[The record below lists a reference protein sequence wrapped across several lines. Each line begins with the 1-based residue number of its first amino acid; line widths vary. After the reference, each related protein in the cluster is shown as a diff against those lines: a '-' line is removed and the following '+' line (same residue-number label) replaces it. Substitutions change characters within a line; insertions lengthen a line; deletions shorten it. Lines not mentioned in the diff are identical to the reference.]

1 MTDAEALESA
11 ALQSLGSGGFRV
23 EQFRRRP
30 FRAPHHS
37 ASSVAL
43 VGGGSDPRPGEIS
56 LAHHGVLFLD
66 ELPEFER
73 KVLEMLRE
81 PLESGRVAISRAARQ
96 AEFPA
101 RFQLIAAMNP
111 CMCGYL
117 GHFSGKCR
125 CTPDQVAR
133 YRGKIS
139 GPLIDR
145 IDIHLEVPAVP
156 QEDLLR
162 QTAGE
167 ASGEVRAR
175 VAAAHQVQ
183 IDRQGKA
190 NSGLATREIDKW
202 CAPDAAAEG
211 LLRQAIARLN
221 LSARAY
227 HRVLKLARTIADLAR
242 SEAIAAAHVAEAIQ
256 YRKLDRA
263 L

>member
-1 MTDAEALESA
+1 MAGMDSIGGSVWSFSQFRTVQGLTPSRSA
-11 ALQSLGSGGFRV
+11 ACFWVSLSSSRRFLTRSPKVCGSKSVSFGFNALSVTGANCKRAT
-23 EQFRRRP
+23 RP
-30 FRAPHHS
+30 CP
-37 ASSVAL
+37 
-43 VGGGSDPRPGEIS
+43 
-56 LAHHGVLFLD
+56 
-66 ELPEFER
+66 
-73 KVLEMLRE
+73 
-81 PLESGRVAISRAARQ
+81 
-96 AEFPA
+96 
-101 RFQLIAAMNP
+101 
-111 CMCGYL
+111 CGYL

-162 QTAGE
+162 QTAEE
-167 ASGEVRAR
+167 ASGAVRTR
-175 VAAAHQVQ
+175 VAAAHRVQ

-190 NSGLATREIDKW
+190 NSALSTREIDKW
-202 CAPDAAAEG
+202 CRPDTAAEG

-242 SEAIAAAHVAEAIQ
+242 SEAIAAVHVAEAIQ
-256 YRKLDRA
+256 YRKLERTF
-263 L
+263 